1 MWFAP
6 GSKHLI
12 FLMALFFSYI
22 LLGALIFQAL
32 EAKNEDVERVDM
44 TTTKER
50 FKKKYNISEE
60 DMRIFMRKIEDVV
73 DHGYSEKWVRRW
85 SLLGSVFFAGTV
97 VTTIGK
103 RIILYLYFHDKAKT
117 ILIMITVQ

>member
-1 MWFAP
+1 MWLAP
-6 GSKHLI
+6 GSKHLF

-44 TTTKER
+44 TVTKEKFR
-50 FKKKYNISEE
+50 KKYNITNE
-60 DMRIFMRKIEDVV
+60 DMKTFMKKIEEVV
-73 DHGYSEKWVRRW
+73 DHGYSEKWVKRW
-85 SLLGSVFFAGTV
+85 TLLGSVFFAGTV

-103 RIILYLYFHDKAKT
+103 KNCNFFIKNFSIPN
-117 ILIMITVQ
+117 

>member
-1 MWFAP
+1 
-6 GSKHLI
+6 
-12 FLMALFFSYI
+12 MALFFSYI

-32 EAKNEDVERVDM
+32 EAKNEDNERMDM
-44 TTTKER
+44 TMTKEK

-60 DMRIFMRKIEDVV
+60 DMKNFMKKIEEVV
-73 DHGYSEKWVRRW
+73 DHGYSEEWVRRW

-103 RIILYLYFHDKAKT
+103 NE
-117 ILIMITVQ
+117 